1 MKKRKIPEDFSA
13 SFAAMLQDAIQF
25 DRDER
30 EQNRVRA
37 LEYLRGYMTDTPH
50 EPGKSQATTSEL
62 GDVVGWIMPG
72 LIRIF
77 AGAGQV
83 VEYQPTKPADE
94 EQADQASDYVSH
106 VFANECDGYKVLYQS
121 FHDALV
127 TRNGV
132 VKYWWDDTVL
142 GKHETLQNLSEDQLV
157 LLAQDDTINVVG
169 HSEGDTPGTI
179 TIKIQRIER
188 EGSLKVEAIPPEDF
202 IISRRARSEADSPLV
217 GHRSLMTRSD
227 LVKMGFDKDL
237 IYGLPVSDA
246 IDRETS
252 DIARGRLDSLA
263 DENVVEALQTLET
276 FECYT
281 YHDMDDDGIAEM
293 IKVFAVGDSSHPEI
307 LDWEEWADE
316 APFASFVPG
325 IVPHSWQGRSVAD
338 DVMDYQRISTTLM
351 RQTLDNLYLSNQ
363 PQRYA
368 DVSRIV
374 DPDELL
380 SPVAGGVVRVKSGD
394 PRTAIVDQALP
405 FTAAASLEVMRF
417 IQQVLQARTGTSQ
430 SAAVIDEGA
439 LVPTTATEKQIEHDA
454 SFSRVELIARNFA
467 EIGMK
472 RLFRGILRLIVKNQD
487 RPRTLMLRGKWVD
500 FDPRAWNAEM
510 GVTINVGL
518 GTGTKERDVAMLRA
532 IGAEQDK
539 IVAQLGPDNPIVT
552 PSMYVKTR
560 LDMVSAAGVQN
571 PEQYFKSIEDTE
583 FRQFLDWK
591 SKQQQPAVDPLK
603 QATIEL
609 QAEKNKMDFQLG
621 VMQIEHKKEEMA
633 VKSEIE
639 NKRSAE
645 EILRSDAEMRQE
657 AERDSRDRL
666 ADIIENMQ
674 ANAGQSVAPEGPS
687 LLDQMKAAKIEQEM
701 RHAEEMHAVK
711 LKAAESSVAESSTE
725 SNGESQ

>member
-1 MKKRKIPEDFSA
+1 
-13 SFAAMLQDAIQF
+13 
-25 DRDER
+25 
-30 EQNRVRA
+30 
-37 LEYLRGYMTDTPH
+37 
-50 EPGKSQATTSEL
+50 
-62 GDVVGWIMPG
+62 
-72 LIRIF
+72 
-77 AGAGQV
+77 
-83 VEYQPTKPADE
+83 
-94 EQADQASDYVSH
+94 
-106 VFANECDGYKVLYQS
+106 
-121 FHDALV
+121 
-127 TRNGV
+127 
-132 VKYWWDDTVL
+132 
-142 GKHETLQNLSEDQLV
+142 
-157 LLAQDDTINVVG
+157 
-169 HSEGDTPGTI
+169 
-179 TIKIQRIER
+179 
-188 EGSLKVEAIPPEDF
+188 
-202 IISRRARSEADSPLV
+202 
-217 GHRSLMTRSD
+217 
-227 LVKMGFDKDL
+227 
-237 IYGLPVSDA
+237 
-246 IDRETS
+246 
-252 DIARGRLDSLA
+252 
-263 DENVVEALQTLET
+263 
-276 FECYT
+276 
-281 YHDMDDDGIAEM
+281 
-293 IKVFAVGDSSHPEI
+293 
-307 LDWEEWADE
+307 
-316 APFASFVPG
+316 
-325 IVPHSWQGRSVAD
+325 
-338 DVMDYQRISTTLM
+338 
-351 RQTLDNLYLSNQ
+351 
-363 PQRYA
+363 
-368 DVSRIV
+368 
-374 DPDELL
+374 
-380 SPVAGGVVRVKSGD
+380 
-394 PRTAIVDQALP
+394 
-405 FTAAASLEVMRF
+405 
-417 IQQVLQARTGTSQ
+417 
-430 SAAVIDEGA
+430 
-439 LVPTTATEKQIEHDA
+439 
-454 SFSRVELIARNFA
+454 
-467 EIGMK
+467 MK